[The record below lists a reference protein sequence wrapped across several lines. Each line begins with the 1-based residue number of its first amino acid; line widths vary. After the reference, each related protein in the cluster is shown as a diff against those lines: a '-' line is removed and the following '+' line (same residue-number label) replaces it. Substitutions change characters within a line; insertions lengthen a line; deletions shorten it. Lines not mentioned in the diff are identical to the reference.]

1 MARDLLLETVFN
13 TQKHYA
19 MMSATDRQNS
29 SRLSARPVRVV
40 LADDECMFRSSLR
53 HLLTAP
59 PAVIAEVY
67 GVQVGAGFEV
77 VGEAGSGEE
86 TIAIAKTAKPD
97 LLLLD
102 LSMPRLSGLEALSEL
117 EVNRASTR
125 TILLSGMIDR
135 SHLLTAVQLGVHG
148 LVMKDTP
155 TESLFEAIVSVM
167 NGRFWLGESLLD
179 DLVALVRSLSQSRGA
194 DGGKPQQALTR
205 RQREVLGLVVA
216 GHTNREIATKFS
228 VSEETVKHHLTR
240 MFDKVGASNRLD
252 LAMKATKNG
261 LATGLEAANNSR

>member
-1 MARDLLLETVFN
+1 
-13 TQKHYA
+13 
-19 MMSATDRQNS
+19 MMSGLDRQNS
-29 SRLSARPVRVV
+29 VRPPARPARVV

-67 GVQVGAGFEV
+67 GVQVDAGFEV

-86 TIAIAKTAKPD
+86 TIAVVQAAKPD

-117 EVNRASTR
+117 EAQRASTR

-135 SHLLTAVQLGVHG
+135 THLLTAVQLGVRG
-148 LVMKDTP
+148 LVMKDAP
-155 TESLFEAIVSVM
+155 TESFFEAIVSVM
-167 NGRFWLGESLLD
+167 NGQFWLGQSLVN
-179 DLVALVRSLSQSRGA
+179 DLVELVRSLSQPAGSAGE
-194 DGGKPQQALTR
+194 KPKLPLTP

-216 GHTNREIATKFS
+216 GHTNKEIATKFS

-252 LAMKATKNG
+252 LAMKASKND
-261 LATGLEAANNSR
+261 LAKGAEAANSFQ